1 MEHENHDNS
10 FVILYL
16 HWMKK
21 SSVAIAVHA
30 KIAQPRRGK
39 THGTAFSQEDMG
51 VDIISD
57 FVTGKD

>member
-1 MEHENHDNS
+1 
-10 FVILYL
+10 
-16 HWMKK
+16 MKK